1 MASINFNEIYSRFFS
16 KVEAFDFLYEEVSAE
31 ALAAHM
37 SEWIAATLSHPHIR
51 KLFKT
56 IEVNDEDGTI
66 TYEMNYEMDE
76 YSEFLLLHAFNHGI
90 YGTDISYKA
99 GRIAVMGR
107 NLRTGKIKSA
117 FSAIFLPYYRMKAQF
132 PVLEKYPLL
141 LPYCWSKRIIQ
152 QVKGGL
158 KSKKK
163 MLDYSNIGKDEYN
176 EIKRFLQAGGCI

>member
-76 YSEFLLLHAFNHGI
+76 YSDKQFLINVMAYGMVRAWLEPKVRSITNVVQNFGTSDAKFYSQSSHLSELRALIEDSEREIRSLVGNRGAFN
-90 YGTDISYKA
+90 
-99 GRIAVMGR
+99 
-107 NLRTGKIKSA
+107 N
-117 FSAIFLPYYRMKAQF
+117 
-132 PVLEKYPLL
+132 KY
-141 LPYCWSKRIIQ
+141 
-152 QVKGGL
+152 
-158 KSKKK
+158 
-163 MLDYSNIGKDEYN
+163 LDGDK
-176 EIKRFLQAGGCI
+176 L

>member
-66 TYEMNYEMDE
+66 TYEMNYETDE
-76 YSEFLLLHAFNHGI
+76 YSDKQFLINVMAYGMVRAWLEPKVRSITNIVMNFGTSDAKFYSQSSHLSELRALLEDSEREIRSLIGNRGAFN
-90 YGTDISYKA
+90 
-99 GRIAVMGR
+99 
-107 NLRTGKIKSA
+107 N
-117 FSAIFLPYYRMKAQF
+117 
-132 PVLEKYPLL
+132 KY
-141 LPYCWSKRIIQ
+141 
-152 QVKGGL
+152 
-158 KSKKK
+158 
-163 MLDYSNIGKDEYN
+163 LDGDK
-176 EIKRFLQAGGCI
+176 L

>member
-76 YSEFLLLHAFNHGI
+76 YSDKQFLINVMAYGMVRAWLEPKVRSITNIVQMLGTSDGKFYSQAQHLSELRALLEDSEREIRSLVGNRGAFN
-90 YGTDISYKA
+90 
-99 GRIAVMGR
+99 
-107 NLRTGKIKSA
+107 N
-117 FSAIFLPYYRMKAQF
+117 
-132 PVLEKYPLL
+132 KY
-141 LPYCWSKRIIQ
+141 
-152 QVKGGL
+152 
-158 KSKKK
+158 
-163 MLDYSNIGKDEYN
+163 LDGDK
-176 EIKRFLQAGGCI
+176 L

>member
-76 YSEFLLLHAFNHGI
+76 YSDKQFLINVMAYGMVRAWLEPKVRSITNVVMNFGTSDAKFYSQSSHLSELRALLEDSEREIRSLVGNRGAFN
-90 YGTDISYKA
+90 
-99 GRIAVMGR
+99 
-107 NLRTGKIKSA
+107 N
-117 FSAIFLPYYRMKAQF
+117 
-132 PVLEKYPLL
+132 KY
-141 LPYCWSKRIIQ
+141 
-152 QVKGGL
+152 
-158 KSKKK
+158 
-163 MLDYSNIGKDEYN
+163 LDGDK
-176 EIKRFLQAGGCI
+176 L

>member
-66 TYEMNYEMDE
+66 TYEMNYETDE
-76 YSEFLLLHAFNHGI
+76 YSDKQFIINVMAYGMVRAWLEPKVRSITNIVMNFGTSDAKFYSQSSHLSELRALLEDSEREIRSLIGNRGAFN
-90 YGTDISYKA
+90 
-99 GRIAVMGR
+99 
-107 NLRTGKIKSA
+107 N
-117 FSAIFLPYYRMKAQF
+117 
-132 PVLEKYPLL
+132 KY
-141 LPYCWSKRIIQ
+141 
-152 QVKGGL
+152 
-158 KSKKK
+158 
-163 MLDYSNIGKDEYN
+163 LDGDK
-176 EIKRFLQAGGCI
+176 L

>member
-16 KVEAFDFLYEEVSAE
+16 KVEAFDFLYEEASAE

-76 YSEFLLLHAFNHGI
+76 YSDKQFLINVMAYGMVRAWLEPKVRSITNIVQNFGTSDGRWFSQAQHLSELRALLEDSEREIRSLVGNRGAFN
-90 YGTDISYKA
+90 
-99 GRIAVMGR
+99 
-107 NLRTGKIKSA
+107 N
-117 FSAIFLPYYRMKAQF
+117 
-132 PVLEKYPLL
+132 KY
-141 LPYCWSKRIIQ
+141 
-152 QVKGGL
+152 
-158 KSKKK
+158 
-163 MLDYSNIGKDEYN
+163 LDGDK
-176 EIKRFLQAGGCI
+176 L

>member
-37 SEWIAATLSHPHIR
+37 SEWIAATLFHPQIR

-76 YSEFLLLHAFNHGI
+76 YSDKQFLINVMAYGMVRAWLEPKVRSITNVVQNFGTSDGRWFSQAQHLSELRALLEDSEREIRSLVGNRGAFN
-90 YGTDISYKA
+90 
-99 GRIAVMGR
+99 
-107 NLRTGKIKSA
+107 N
-117 FSAIFLPYYRMKAQF
+117 
-132 PVLEKYPLL
+132 KY
-141 LPYCWSKRIIQ
+141 
-152 QVKGGL
+152 
-158 KSKKK
+158 
-163 MLDYSNIGKDEYN
+163 LDGDK
-176 EIKRFLQAGGCI
+176 L

>member
-76 YSEFLLLHAFNHGI
+76 YSDKQFLINVMAYGMVRAWLEPKVRSITNIVQMLGTSDGKFYSQAQHLSELRALLEDSEHEIRSLVGNRGAFN
-90 YGTDISYKA
+90 
-99 GRIAVMGR
+99 
-107 NLRTGKIKSA
+107 N
-117 FSAIFLPYYRMKAQF
+117 
-132 PVLEKYPLL
+132 KY
-141 LPYCWSKRIIQ
+141 
-152 QVKGGL
+152 
-158 KSKKK
+158 
-163 MLDYSNIGKDEYN
+163 LDGDK
-176 EIKRFLQAGGCI
+176 L

>member
-76 YSEFLLLHAFNHGI
+76 YSDKQFLINVMAYGMVRAWLEPKVRSITNIVMNFGTSDAKFYSQSSHLSELRALLEDSEREIRSLVGNRGAFN
-90 YGTDISYKA
+90 
-99 GRIAVMGR
+99 
-107 NLRTGKIKSA
+107 N
-117 FSAIFLPYYRMKAQF
+117 
-132 PVLEKYPLL
+132 KY
-141 LPYCWSKRIIQ
+141 
-152 QVKGGL
+152 
-158 KSKKK
+158 
-163 MLDYSNIGKDEYN
+163 LDGDK
-176 EIKRFLQAGGCI
+176 L

>member
-76 YSEFLLLHAFNHGI
+76 YSDKQFLINVMAYGMVRAWLEPKVRSITNIVQMLGTSDGKFYSQAQHLSELRALLEDSEREIRSLIGNRGAFN
-90 YGTDISYKA
+90 
-99 GRIAVMGR
+99 
-107 NLRTGKIKSA
+107 N
-117 FSAIFLPYYRMKAQF
+117 
-132 PVLEKYPLL
+132 KY
-141 LPYCWSKRIIQ
+141 
-152 QVKGGL
+152 
-158 KSKKK
+158 
-163 MLDYSNIGKDEYN
+163 LDGDK
-176 EIKRFLQAGGCI
+176 L